1 MPAFAYRGRDN
12 GGNAVSGV
20 LEGLTAAAV
29 AEELSGRGI
38 VPLEIKPGPSD
49 GGISLDIPN
58 PFKERVE
65 HVDIL
70 LFSRQLYSLLK
81 AGVPIMRALAG
92 LQESTV
98 NKAMKEVL
106 LDVRSSLDSGRDLS
120 ASLARHPEVFQT
132 FYLNMVRVGE
142 MTGMLE
148 EIFLRLFYH
157 MEFERFMREQV
168 KSALRY
174 PSFVVLA
181 MAIAMV
187 IVNIWVIPAFAKVFQ
202 GFKAELPLM
211 TKVLIGVSDFMVA
224 YWPHLLFILI
234 GLIFAFRSWTATK
247 EGRYKWDR
255 LTLDIP
261 IAGKIVRKATLARFS
276 RSFALATRSGVPV
289 IQALSNVA
297 QTMDNAFMT
306 ERVEKMRESVE
317 RGESVLRSAI
327 TAGIFTPVVLQ
338 MIAVGEESGS
348 LDDMMQE
355 VADMYQREV
364 EYELKTLGQ
373 QIEPILI
380 VFLGAM
386 VLVLALGI
394 FLPIWDLGKAALHK

>member
-1 MPAFAYRGRDN
+1 
-12 GGNAVSGV
+12 VSGV

-49 GGISLDIPN
+49 GGISLELPN
-58 PFKERVE
+58 PFKEKVE

-98 NKAMKEVL
+98 NKAMKDVL

-181 MAIAMV
+181 MVIAMV

-202 GFKAELPLM
+202 GFKAELPFM
-211 TKVLIGVSDFMVA
+211 TKVLIGTSDFMVA

-234 GLIFAFRSWTATK
+234 
-247 EGRYKWDR
+247 
-255 LTLDIP
+255 
-261 IAGKIVRKATLARFS
+261 
-276 RSFALATRSGVPV
+276 
-289 IQALSNVA
+289 
-297 QTMDNAFMT
+297 
-306 ERVEKMRESVE
+306 
-317 RGESVLRSAI
+317 
-327 TAGIFTPVVLQ
+327 
-338 MIAVGEESGS
+338 
-348 LDDMMQE
+348 
-355 VADMYQREV
+355 
-364 EYELKTLGQ
+364 
-373 QIEPILI
+373 
-380 VFLGAM
+380 
-386 VLVLALGI
+386 
-394 FLPIWDLGKAALHK
+394 